1 MGLDI
6 VLEIIIRAIEQFVV
20 EILFVGIFY
29 GSGWGIFR
37 MLTLGSYPPPQS
49 RLHNREFVA

>member
-20 EILFVGIFY
+20 EILFVGIFWP
-29 GSGWGIFR
+29 G
-37 MLTLGSYPPPQS
+37 
-49 RLHNREFVA
+49 